1 MNKLTTFIPCALFAL
16 TVTSVIA
23 EDNNQYAGMNKQLD
37 IMSNIIKSSVSIQD
51 GRKGSRITG
60 IESTYL
66 KGQGVVFTINS
77 SSGHNRW
84 GNFNFNFAVPDFPL
98 APLAPLAPISS
109 SSSSSSSSSYSSND
123 DIELENQMNES
134 VVRSMEEA
142 AQAYEHAMESFEH
155 NREGYREL
163 REEQR
168 DLSYELRDVAREKR
182 DIEYRLRRADDENKK
197 ELKSELA
204 ALNKQAAKLAVN
216 EKEFKVKSEKLQK
229 KQHAQKIEQEKVN
242 QEKLEEERKQK
253 LLIDSGLEK
262 PKVEIDA
269 KTLEAQKLVEEKYGQ
284 AGSLAVQG
292 LMNASAKDIEADPEM
307 VDKVLQHISEMK
319 VANELDKDKMKSLK
333 SIDSLD
339 KLTKE
344 FLNFKNLTSVQL
356 STVGGGLDTNKISAD
371 LMPTTGSTFDLGSA
385 TRPWRKLYLS
395 GGTLVV
401 GDAEISGTE
410 IAQLDG
416 VTAGTATASKAVILD
431 ASSGITGLGTVSMT
445 TLALS
450 GEPITASATELN
462 HVDGVTG
469 NIQTALDSKAT
480 KAFAIA
486 QAVALG

>member
-1 MNKLTTFIPCALFAL
+1 
-16 TVTSVIA
+16 
-23 EDNNQYAGMNKQLD
+23 
-37 IMSNIIKSSVSIQD
+37 MSTK
-51 GRKGSRITG
+51 R
-60 IESTYL
+60 Y
-66 KGQGVVFTINS
+66 INS
-77 SSGHNRW
+77 NWPGLQEKVKLEQV
-84 GNFNFNFAVPDFPL
+84 GGDLEIDV
-98 APLAPLAPISS
+98 
-109 SSSSSSSSSYSSND
+109 
-123 DIELENQMNES
+123 DIEQQITQLQEARLAGEIEKPEQLSIDPEKQISEWHLEKGLKTFLNNVEFEKEDLDKKIKEEDAKISALEEMFGGLIDQPKTEKQIEVENTEAISESSFNELS
-134 VVRSMEEA
+134 EEEKQKR
-142 AQAYEHAMESFEH
+142 AQA
-155 NREGYREL
+155 
-163 REEQR
+163 
-168 DLSYELRDVAREKR
+168 
-182 DIEYRLRRADDENKK
+182 RLNV
-197 ELKSELA
+197 LSELF
-204 ALNKQAAKLAVN
+204 
-216 EKEFKVKSEKLQK
+216 EKKIIEE
-229 KQHAQKIEQEKVN
+229 KIEQEKIN

-284 AGSLAVQG
+284 AGALAVQG
-292 LMNASAKDIEADPEM
+292 LMNASAKDIEADPQM

-445 TLALS
+445 TLAIG

>member
-1 MNKLTTFIPCALFAL
+1 
-16 TVTSVIA
+16 
-23 EDNNQYAGMNKQLD
+23 
-37 IMSNIIKSSVSIQD
+37 MSTQK
-51 GRKGSRITG
+51 
-60 IESTYL
+60 Y
-66 KGQGVVFTINS
+66 INS
-77 SSGHNRW
+77 NWPGLQEKVKLEQVDSGLEI
-84 GNFNFNFAVPDFPL
+84 D
-98 APLAPLAPISS
+98 I
-109 SSSSSSSSSYSSND
+109 
-123 DIELENQMNES
+123 DIEQQITQLQEARLAGELEKPEQLSIDPEKQISEWHLEKGLKTFLSNVEFEKEDLDKKIKEEDAKISALEEMFGGLIDQPKTEKQIEVENTEAISESSFNELS
-134 VVRSMEEA
+134 EEEKQKR
-142 AQAYEHAMESFEH
+142 AQA
-155 NREGYREL
+155 
-163 REEQR
+163 
-168 DLSYELRDVAREKR
+168 
-182 DIEYRLRRADDENKK
+182 RLNV
-197 ELKSELA
+197 LSELF
-204 ALNKQAAKLAVN
+204 
-216 EKEFKVKSEKLQK
+216 EKKIIEE
-229 KQHAQKIEQEKVN
+229 KIEQEKIN

-292 LMNASAKDIEADPEM
+292 LMNASSKDIEADPEM
-307 VDKVLQHISEMK
+307 VDKVLKHISEMK

-371 LMPTTGSTFDLGSA
+371 LMPTTGSTYDLGSA

-431 ASSGITGLGTVSMT
+431 ASKGITGLGTVGMT
-445 TLALS
+445 TLSLD
-450 GEPITASATELN
+450 GTTITASATELN
-462 HVDGVTG
+462 YVDGVTG
-469 NIQTALDSKAT
+469 NIQTQIDANTTLANTKAS

>member
-1 MNKLTTFIPCALFAL
+1 
-16 TVTSVIA
+16 
-23 EDNNQYAGMNKQLD
+23 
-37 IMSNIIKSSVSIQD
+37 MSTQK
-51 GRKGSRITG
+51 
-60 IESTYL
+60 Y
-66 KGQGVVFTINS
+66 INS
-77 SSGHNRW
+77 NWPGLQEKVKLEQVDSGLEID
-84 GNFNFNFAVPDFPL
+84 V
-98 APLAPLAPISS
+98 
-109 SSSSSSSSSYSSND
+109 
-123 DIELENQMNES
+123 DIEQQITQLQEARLAGELEKPEQLSIDPEKQISEWHLEKGLKTFLSNVEFEKEDLDKKIKEEDAKISALEEMFGGLINKPKTEKQIEVENTEAISESSFNEIS
-134 VVRSMEEA
+134 EEEKQER
-142 AQAYEHAMESFEH
+142 AQA
-155 NREGYREL
+155 
-163 REEQR
+163 
-168 DLSYELRDVAREKR
+168 
-182 DIEYRLRRADDENKK
+182 RLNV
-197 ELKSELA
+197 LSELF
-204 ALNKQAAKLAVN
+204 
-216 EKEFKVKSEKLQK
+216 EKKIIEE
-229 KQHAQKIEQEKVN
+229 KIEQEKVK
-242 QEKLEEERKQK
+242 QERLEEERKQK

-262 PKVEIDA
+262 PKVEIDE

-292 LMNASAKDIEADPEM
+292 LMNASSKDIEADPEM
-307 VDKVLQHISEMK
+307 VDKVLKHISEMK

-416 VTAGTATASKAVILD
+416 VTAGQATASKAVILD

-445 TLALS
+445 TLAIG

>member
-1 MNKLTTFIPCALFAL
+1 
-16 TVTSVIA
+16 
-23 EDNNQYAGMNKQLD
+23 
-37 IMSNIIKSSVSIQD
+37 MSTK
-51 GRKGSRITG
+51 R
-60 IESTYL
+60 Y
-66 KGQGVVFTINS
+66 INS
-77 SSGHNRW
+77 NWPGLQEKVKLEQV
-84 GNFNFNFAVPDFPL
+84 GGDLEIDV
-98 APLAPLAPISS
+98 
-109 SSSSSSSSSYSSND
+109 
-123 DIELENQMNES
+123 DIEQQITQLQEARLAGELEKPEQLSIDPEKQISEWHLEKGLKTFLNNVEFEKEDLDKKIK
-134 VVRSMEEA
+134 EEDA
-142 AQAYEHAMESFEH
+142 KISALEEMFGGLIDQPKTEKQIEVENTEAISETSFNVLSEEEKQKRAQA
-155 NREGYREL
+155 
-163 REEQR
+163 
-168 DLSYELRDVAREKR
+168 
-182 DIEYRLRRADDENKK
+182 RLNV
-197 ELKSELA
+197 LSELF
-204 ALNKQAAKLAVN
+204 
-216 EKEFKVKSEKLQK
+216 EKKIIEE
-229 KQHAQKIEQEKVN
+229 KIEQEKIN

-431 ASSGITGLGTVSMT
+431 ASKGITGLGTVGMT
-445 TLALS
+445 TLSLD
-450 GEPITASATELN
+450 GTTITASATELN
-462 HVDGVTG
+462 YVDGVTG
-469 NIQTALDSKAT
+469 NIQTQIDANTTLANTKAS

>member
-1 MNKLTTFIPCALFAL
+1 
-16 TVTSVIA
+16 
-23 EDNNQYAGMNKQLD
+23 
-37 IMSNIIKSSVSIQD
+37 MSTK
-51 GRKGSRITG
+51 R
-60 IESTYL
+60 Y
-66 KGQGVVFTINS
+66 INS
-77 SSGHNRW
+77 KWPGLQEKVKLEQV
-84 GNFNFNFAVPDFPL
+84 GGDLEIDV
-98 APLAPLAPISS
+98 
-109 SSSSSSSSSYSSND
+109 
-123 DIELENQMNES
+123 DIEQQITQLQEARLAGELEKPEQLSIDPEKQISEWHLEKGLKTFLNNVEFEKEDLDKKIKEEDAKISALEEMFGDLINQPKTEKQIEVENTEAISESSFNELS
-134 VVRSMEEA
+134 EEEKQKR
-142 AQAYEHAMESFEH
+142 AQA
-155 NREGYREL
+155 
-163 REEQR
+163 
-168 DLSYELRDVAREKR
+168 
-182 DIEYRLRRADDENKK
+182 RLNV
-197 ELKSELA
+197 LSELF
-204 ALNKQAAKLAVN
+204 
-216 EKEFKVKSEKLQK
+216 EKKIIEE
-229 KQHAQKIEQEKVN
+229 KIEQEKIN

-431 ASSGITGLGTVSMT
+431 SESGITGLGTVGMT
-445 TLALS
+445 TLSL
-450 GEPITASATELN
+450 GGTTITASATELN

-469 NIQTALDSKAT
+469 NIQTQIDANTTLANTKAS

>member
-1 MNKLTTFIPCALFAL
+1 
-16 TVTSVIA
+16 
-23 EDNNQYAGMNKQLD
+23 
-37 IMSNIIKSSVSIQD
+37 MSTK
-51 GRKGSRITG
+51 R
-60 IESTYL
+60 Y
-66 KGQGVVFTINS
+66 INS
-77 SSGHNRW
+77 NWPGLQEKVKLEQV
-84 GNFNFNFAVPDFPL
+84 GGDLEIDV
-98 APLAPLAPISS
+98 
-109 SSSSSSSSSYSSND
+109 
-123 DIELENQMNES
+123 DIEQQITQLQEARLAGELEKPEQLSIDPEKQISEWHLEKGLKTFLNNVEFEKEDLDKKIKEEDAKISALEEMFGDLINQPKTEKQIEVENTEAISESSFNELS
-134 VVRSMEEA
+134 EEEKQKR
-142 AQAYEHAMESFEH
+142 AQA
-155 NREGYREL
+155 
-163 REEQR
+163 
-168 DLSYELRDVAREKR
+168 
-182 DIEYRLRRADDENKK
+182 RLNV
-197 ELKSELA
+197 LSELF
-204 ALNKQAAKLAVN
+204 
-216 EKEFKVKSEKLQK
+216 EKKIIEE
-229 KQHAQKIEQEKVN
+229 KIEQEKIN

-284 AGSLAVQG
+284 AGALAVQG

-371 LMPTTGSTFDLGSA
+371 LMPTTGSTYDLGSA

-431 ASSGITGLGTVSMT
+431 SESGITGLGTVGMT
-445 TLALS
+445 TLSL
-450 GEPITASATELN
+450 GGTTITASATELN

-469 NIQTALDSKAT
+469 NIQTQIDANTTLANTKAS

>member
-1 MNKLTTFIPCALFAL
+1 
-16 TVTSVIA
+16 
-23 EDNNQYAGMNKQLD
+23 
-37 IMSNIIKSSVSIQD
+37 MSTK
-51 GRKGSRITG
+51 R
-60 IESTYL
+60 Y
-66 KGQGVVFTINS
+66 INS
-77 SSGHNRW
+77 NWPGLQEKVKLEQV
-84 GNFNFNFAVPDFPL
+84 GGDLEIDV
-98 APLAPLAPISS
+98 
-109 SSSSSSSSSYSSND
+109 
-123 DIELENQMNES
+123 DIEQQITQLQEARLAGELEKPEQLSIDPEKQINEWHLEKGLKTFLNN
-134 VVRSMEEA
+134 VEFEKEDLDKKIKEEDA
-142 AQAYEHAMESFEH
+142 KISALEEMFGDLIDQPKTEKQIEVENTEAISESSFNELSEEEKQKRAQA
-155 NREGYREL
+155 
-163 REEQR
+163 
-168 DLSYELRDVAREKR
+168 
-182 DIEYRLRRADDENKK
+182 RLNV
-197 ELKSELA
+197 LSELF
-204 ALNKQAAKLAVN
+204 
-216 EKEFKVKSEKLQK
+216 EKKIIEE
-229 KQHAQKIEQEKVN
+229 KIEQEKIN

-371 LMPTTGSTFDLGSA
+371 LMPTTGSTYDLGSA

-431 ASSGITGLGTVSMT
+431 SSSGITGLGTVGMT
-445 TLALS
+445 TLSLGGTS
-450 GEPITASATELN
+450 ITATAAEINIMDGVTATTTEIN
-462 HVDGVTG
+462 HLDGVTG
-469 NIQTALDSKAT
+469 NIQTQIDANTTLAGQGAS

>member
-1 MNKLTTFIPCALFAL
+1 
-16 TVTSVIA
+16 
-23 EDNNQYAGMNKQLD
+23 
-37 IMSNIIKSSVSIQD
+37 MSTK
-51 GRKGSRITG
+51 R
-60 IESTYL
+60 Y
-66 KGQGVVFTINS
+66 INS
-77 SSGHNRW
+77 NWPGLQEKVKLEQV
-84 GNFNFNFAVPDFPL
+84 GGDLEIDV
-98 APLAPLAPISS
+98 
-109 SSSSSSSSSYSSND
+109 
-123 DIELENQMNES
+123 DIEQQITQLQEARLAGEIEKPEQLSIDPEKQISEWHLEKGLKTFLNNVEFEKEDLDKKIKEEDAKISALEEMFGDLINQPKTEKQIEVENTEAISESSFNELS
-134 VVRSMEEA
+134 EEEKQKR
-142 AQAYEHAMESFEH
+142 AQA
-155 NREGYREL
+155 
-163 REEQR
+163 
-168 DLSYELRDVAREKR
+168 
-182 DIEYRLRRADDENKK
+182 RLNV
-197 ELKSELA
+197 LSELF
-204 ALNKQAAKLAVN
+204 
-216 EKEFKVKSEKLQK
+216 EKKIIEE
-229 KQHAQKIEQEKVN
+229 KIEQEKIN

-292 LMNASAKDIEADPEM
+292 LMNASAKDIEADPLM

-371 LMPTTGSTFDLGSA
+371 LMPTTGGTFDLGSA
-385 TRPWRKLYLS
+385 TRPWRKLFLS

-431 ASSGITGLGTVSMT
+431 SESGITGLGTVGMT
-445 TLALS
+445 TLSL
-450 GEPITASATELN
+450 GGTTITASATELN

-469 NIQTALDSKAT
+469 NIQTQIDANTTLANTKAS

>member
-1 MNKLTTFIPCALFAL
+1 
-16 TVTSVIA
+16 
-23 EDNNQYAGMNKQLD
+23 
-37 IMSNIIKSSVSIQD
+37 MSTK
-51 GRKGSRITG
+51 R
-60 IESTYL
+60 Y
-66 KGQGVVFTINS
+66 INS
-77 SSGHNRW
+77 NWPGLQEKVKLEQV
-84 GNFNFNFAVPDFPL
+84 GGDLEIDV
-98 APLAPLAPISS
+98 
-109 SSSSSSSSSYSSND
+109 
-123 DIELENQMNES
+123 DIEQQITQLQEARLAGELEKPEQLSIDPEKQISEWHLEKGLKTFLNNVEFEKEDLDKKIKEEDAKISALEEMFGGLIDQPKTEKQIEVENTEAISESSFNELS
-134 VVRSMEEA
+134 EEEKQKR
-142 AQAYEHAMESFEH
+142 AQA
-155 NREGYREL
+155 
-163 REEQR
+163 
-168 DLSYELRDVAREKR
+168 
-182 DIEYRLRRADDENKK
+182 RLNV
-197 ELKSELA
+197 LSELF
-204 ALNKQAAKLAVN
+204 
-216 EKEFKVKSEKLQK
+216 EKKIIEE
-229 KQHAQKIEQEKVN
+229 KIEQEKIN

-371 LMPTTGSTFDLGSA
+371 LMPTTGGTFDLGSA
-385 TRPWRKLYLS
+385 TRPWRKLFLS

-431 ASSGITGLGTVSMT
+431 SSSGITGLGTVGMT
-445 TLALS
+445 TLSL
-450 GEPITASATELN
+450 GGTTITASATELN

-469 NIQTALDSKAT
+469 NIQTQIDANTTLANTKAS

>member
-1 MNKLTTFIPCALFAL
+1 
-16 TVTSVIA
+16 
-23 EDNNQYAGMNKQLD
+23 
-37 IMSNIIKSSVSIQD
+37 MSTK
-51 GRKGSRITG
+51 R
-60 IESTYL
+60 Y
-66 KGQGVVFTINS
+66 INS
-77 SSGHNRW
+77 NWPGLQEKVKLEQV
-84 GNFNFNFAVPDFPL
+84 GGDL
-98 APLAPLAPISS
+98 EI
-109 SSSSSSSSSYSSND
+109 D
-123 DIELENQMNES
+123 IDIEKQITQLQEARLAGEIEKPEQLSIDPEKQISEWHLEKGLKTFLNNVEFEKEDLDKKIKEEDAKISALEEMFGGLIDQPKTEKQIEVENTEAISESSFNELS
-134 VVRSMEEA
+134 EEEKQKR
-142 AQAYEHAMESFEH
+142 AQA
-155 NREGYREL
+155 
-163 REEQR
+163 
-168 DLSYELRDVAREKR
+168 
-182 DIEYRLRRADDENKK
+182 RLNV
-197 ELKSELA
+197 LSELF
-204 ALNKQAAKLAVN
+204 
-216 EKEFKVKSEKLQK
+216 EKKIIEE
-229 KQHAQKIEQEKVN
+229 KIEQEKVN

-262 PKVEIDA
+262 PKVEIDE

-292 LMNASAKDIEADPEM
+292 LMNASSKDIEADPEM
-307 VDKVLQHISEMK
+307 VDKVLKHISEMK

-371 LMPTTGSTFDLGSA
+371 LMPTTGGTFDLGSA
-385 TRPWRKLYLS
+385 TRPWRKLFLS

-431 ASSGITGLGTVSMT
+431 SSSGITGLGTVGMT
-445 TLALS
+445 TLS
-450 GEPITASATELN
+450 IGGTTITASATELN

-469 NIQTALDSKAT
+469 NIQTQIDANTTLANTKAS

>member
-1 MNKLTTFIPCALFAL
+1 
-16 TVTSVIA
+16 
-23 EDNNQYAGMNKQLD
+23 
-37 IMSNIIKSSVSIQD
+37 MSTK
-51 GRKGSRITG
+51 R
-60 IESTYL
+60 Y
-66 KGQGVVFTINS
+66 INS
-77 SSGHNRW
+77 NWPGLQEKVKLEQV
-84 GNFNFNFAVPDFPL
+84 GGDLEIDV
-98 APLAPLAPISS
+98 
-109 SSSSSSSSSYSSND
+109 
-123 DIELENQMNES
+123 DIEQQITQLQEARLAGELEKPEQLSIDPEKQISEWHLEKGLKTFLNNVEFEKEDLDKKIKEEDAKISALEEMFGDLIDQPKTEKQIEVENTEAISESSFNELS
-134 VVRSMEEA
+134 EEEKQKR
-142 AQAYEHAMESFEH
+142 AQA
-155 NREGYREL
+155 
-163 REEQR
+163 
-168 DLSYELRDVAREKR
+168 
-182 DIEYRLRRADDENKK
+182 RLNV
-197 ELKSELA
+197 LSELF
-204 ALNKQAAKLAVN
+204 
-216 EKEFKVKSEKLQK
+216 EKKIIEE
-229 KQHAQKIEQEKVN
+229 KIEQEKIN

-284 AGSLAVQG
+284 AGALAVQG

-431 ASSGITGLGTVSMT
+431 ASKGITGLGTVGMT
-445 TLALS
+445 TLS
-450 GEPITASATELN
+450 IDGTSITATAADINIMDGVTATTTEINYL
-462 HVDGVTG
+462 DGVTG
-469 NIQTALDSKAT
+469 NIQTQIDANTTLANAGAS

>member
-1 MNKLTTFIPCALFAL
+1 
-16 TVTSVIA
+16 
-23 EDNNQYAGMNKQLD
+23 
-37 IMSNIIKSSVSIQD
+37 MSTK
-51 GRKGSRITG
+51 R
-60 IESTYL
+60 Y
-66 KGQGVVFTINS
+66 INS
-77 SSGHNRW
+77 NWPGLQEKVKLEQV
-84 GNFNFNFAVPDFPL
+84 GGDLEIDV
-98 APLAPLAPISS
+98 
-109 SSSSSSSSSYSSND
+109 
-123 DIELENQMNES
+123 DIEQQITQLQEARLAGELEKPEQLSIDPEKQINEWHLEKGLKTFLNN
-134 VVRSMEEA
+134 VEFEKEDLDKKIKEEDA
-142 AQAYEHAMESFEH
+142 KISALEEMFGDLIDQPKTEKQIEVENTEAISESSFNELSEEEKQKRAQA
-155 NREGYREL
+155 
-163 REEQR
+163 
-168 DLSYELRDVAREKR
+168 
-182 DIEYRLRRADDENKK
+182 RLNV
-197 ELKSELA
+197 LSELF
-204 ALNKQAAKLAVN
+204 
-216 EKEFKVKSEKLQK
+216 EKKIIEE
-229 KQHAQKIEQEKVN
+229 KIEQEKIN

-431 ASSGITGLGTVSMT
+431 SSSGITGLGTVSIT
-445 TLALS
+445 TLSLGGTS
-450 GEPITASATELN
+450 ITATAAEINIMDGVTATTTEINYL
-462 HVDGVTG
+462 DGVTG
-469 NIQTALDSKAT
+469 NIQTQIDANTTLAGQGAS

>member
-1 MNKLTTFIPCALFAL
+1 
-16 TVTSVIA
+16 
-23 EDNNQYAGMNKQLD
+23 
-37 IMSNIIKSSVSIQD
+37 MSTK
-51 GRKGSRITG
+51 R
-60 IESTYL
+60 Y
-66 KGQGVVFTINS
+66 INS
-77 SSGHNRW
+77 NWPGLQEKVKLEQV
-84 GNFNFNFAVPDFPL
+84 GGDLEIDV
-98 APLAPLAPISS
+98 
-109 SSSSSSSSSYSSND
+109 
-123 DIELENQMNES
+123 DIEQQITQLQEARLAGEIEKPEQLSIDPEKQISEWHLEKGLKTFLNNVEFEKEDLNKKIKEEDAKISALEEMFGDLINQPKTEKQIEVENTEAISESSFNELS
-134 VVRSMEEA
+134 EEEKQKR
-142 AQAYEHAMESFEH
+142 AQA
-155 NREGYREL
+155 
-163 REEQR
+163 
-168 DLSYELRDVAREKR
+168 
-182 DIEYRLRRADDENKK
+182 RLNV
-197 ELKSELA
+197 LSELF
-204 ALNKQAAKLAVN
+204 
-216 EKEFKVKSEKLQK
+216 EKKIIEE
-229 KQHAQKIEQEKVN
+229 KIEQEKIN

-307 VDKVLQHISEMK
+307 VDKVLRHISEMK

-385 TRPWRKLYLS
+385 TRPWRKLFLS

-431 ASSGITGLGTVSMT
+431 SSSGITGLGTVGMT
-445 TLALS
+445 TLS
-450 GEPITASATELN
+450 IGGTTITASATELN

-469 NIQTALDSKAT
+469 NIQTALDTKAT

>member
-1 MNKLTTFIPCALFAL
+1 
-16 TVTSVIA
+16 
-23 EDNNQYAGMNKQLD
+23 
-37 IMSNIIKSSVSIQD
+37 MSTK
-51 GRKGSRITG
+51 R
-60 IESTYL
+60 Y
-66 KGQGVVFTINS
+66 INS
-77 SSGHNRW
+77 NWPGLQEKVKLEQV
-84 GNFNFNFAVPDFPL
+84 GGDLEIDV
-98 APLAPLAPISS
+98 
-109 SSSSSSSSSYSSND
+109 
-123 DIELENQMNES
+123 DIEQQITQLQEARLAGELEKPEQLSIDPEKQISEWHLEKGLKTFLNNVEFEKEDLDKKIKEEDAKISALEEMFGDLIDQPKTEKQIEVENTEAISESSFNELS
-134 VVRSMEEA
+134 EEEKQKR
-142 AQAYEHAMESFEH
+142 AQA
-155 NREGYREL
+155 
-163 REEQR
+163 
-168 DLSYELRDVAREKR
+168 
-182 DIEYRLRRADDENKK
+182 RLNV
-197 ELKSELA
+197 LSELF
-204 ALNKQAAKLAVN
+204 
-216 EKEFKVKSEKLQK
+216 EKKIIEE
-229 KQHAQKIEQEKVN
+229 KIEQEKIN

-371 LMPTTGSTFDLGSA
+371 LMPTTGSTYDLGSA

-431 ASSGITGLGTVSMT
+431 SESGITGLGTVGMT
-445 TLALS
+445 TLSL
-450 GEPITASATELN
+450 GGTTITASATELN

-469 NIQTALDSKAT
+469 NIQTQIDANTTLANTKAS

>member
-1 MNKLTTFIPCALFAL
+1 
-16 TVTSVIA
+16 
-23 EDNNQYAGMNKQLD
+23 
-37 IMSNIIKSSVSIQD
+37 MSTK
-51 GRKGSRITG
+51 R
-60 IESTYL
+60 Y
-66 KGQGVVFTINS
+66 INS
-77 SSGHNRW
+77 NWPGLQEKVKLEQV
-84 GNFNFNFAVPDFPL
+84 GGDLEIDV
-98 APLAPLAPISS
+98 
-109 SSSSSSSSSYSSND
+109 
-123 DIELENQMNES
+123 DIEQQITQLQEARLAGELEKPEQLSIDPEKQISEWHLEKGLKTFLNNVEFEKEDLDKKIKEEDAKISALEEMFGGLINQPKTEKQIEVENTEAISESSFNEIS
-134 VVRSMEEA
+134 EEEKQER
-142 AQAYEHAMESFEH
+142 AQA
-155 NREGYREL
+155 
-163 REEQR
+163 
-168 DLSYELRDVAREKR
+168 
-182 DIEYRLRRADDENKK
+182 RLNV
-197 ELKSELA
+197 LSELF
-204 ALNKQAAKLAVN
+204 
-216 EKEFKVKSEKLQK
+216 EKKIIEE
-229 KQHAQKIEQEKVN
+229 KIEQEKIN

-371 LMPTTGSTFDLGSA
+371 LMPTTGSTYDLGSA

-445 TLALS
+445 TLAIG

>member
-1 MNKLTTFIPCALFAL
+1 
-16 TVTSVIA
+16 
-23 EDNNQYAGMNKQLD
+23 
-37 IMSNIIKSSVSIQD
+37 MSTQK
-51 GRKGSRITG
+51 
-60 IESTYL
+60 Y
-66 KGQGVVFTINS
+66 INS
-77 SSGHNRW
+77 NWPGLQEKVKLEQVDSGLEID
-84 GNFNFNFAVPDFPL
+84 V
-98 APLAPLAPISS
+98 
-109 SSSSSSSSSYSSND
+109 
-123 DIELENQMNES
+123 DIEQQITQLQEARLAGEIEKPEQLSIDPEKQISEWHLEKGLKTFLNNVEFEKEDLDKKIKEEDAKISALEEMFGGLIDQPKTEKQIEVENTEAISESSFNELS
-134 VVRSMEEA
+134 EEEKQKR
-142 AQAYEHAMESFEH
+142 AQA
-155 NREGYREL
+155 
-163 REEQR
+163 
-168 DLSYELRDVAREKR
+168 
-182 DIEYRLRRADDENKK
+182 RLNV
-197 ELKSELA
+197 LSELF
-204 ALNKQAAKLAVN
+204 
-216 EKEFKVKSEKLQK
+216 EKKIIEE
-229 KQHAQKIEQEKVN
+229 KIEQEKIN

-284 AGSLAVQG
+284 AGALAVQG
-292 LMNASAKDIEADPEM
+292 LMNASAKDIEADPQM

-445 TLALS
+445 TLALG

>member
-1 MNKLTTFIPCALFAL
+1 
-16 TVTSVIA
+16 
-23 EDNNQYAGMNKQLD
+23 
-37 IMSNIIKSSVSIQD
+37 MSTK
-51 GRKGSRITG
+51 R
-60 IESTYL
+60 Y
-66 KGQGVVFTINS
+66 INS
-77 SSGHNRW
+77 NWPGLQEKVKLEQV
-84 GNFNFNFAVPDFPL
+84 GGDL
-98 APLAPLAPISS
+98 EI
-109 SSSSSSSSSYSSND
+109 D
-123 DIELENQMNES
+123 IDIEKQITQLQEARLAGELEKPEQLSIDPEKQISEWHLEKGLKTFLNNVEFEKEDLDKKIKEEDAKISALEEMFGDLINQPKTEKQIEVENTEAISES
-134 VVRSMEEA
+134 SFNVLSEEEKQER
-142 AQAYEHAMESFEH
+142 AQA
-155 NREGYREL
+155 
-163 REEQR
+163 
-168 DLSYELRDVAREKR
+168 
-182 DIEYRLRRADDENKK
+182 RLNV
-197 ELKSELA
+197 LSELF
-204 ALNKQAAKLAVN
+204 
-216 EKEFKVKSEKLQK
+216 EKKIIEE
-229 KQHAQKIEQEKVN
+229 KIEQEKER
-242 QEKLEEERKQK
+242 QIRLEEERKQK

-284 AGSLAVQG
+284 AGSLALQG
-292 LMNASAKDIEADPEM
+292 LMSASAKDIEADPLI
-307 VDKVLQHISEMK
+307 VDKVLKHISEMK

-371 LMPTTGSTFDLGSA
+371 LMPTTGSTYDLGSA

-431 ASSGITGLGTVSMT
+431 SSSGITGLGTVGMT
-445 TLALS
+445 TLSL
-450 GEPITASATELN
+450 GGTTITASATELN

>member
-1 MNKLTTFIPCALFAL
+1 
-16 TVTSVIA
+16 
-23 EDNNQYAGMNKQLD
+23 
-37 IMSNIIKSSVSIQD
+37 MSTK
-51 GRKGSRITG
+51 K
-60 IESTYL
+60 Y
-66 KGQGVVFTINS
+66 INS
-77 SSGHNRW
+77 KWPGLQEKVKLEQV
-84 GNFNFNFAVPDFPL
+84 GGDLEIDV
-98 APLAPLAPISS
+98 
-109 SSSSSSSSSYSSND
+109 
-123 DIELENQMNES
+123 DIEQQITQLQEARLAGELEKPEQLSIDPEKQISEWHLEKGLKTFLNNVEFEKEDLDKKIKEEDAKISALEEMFGDLINQPKTEKQIEVENTEAISES
-134 VVRSMEEA
+134 SFNVLSEEEKQER
-142 AQAYEHAMESFEH
+142 AQA
-155 NREGYREL
+155 
-163 REEQR
+163 
-168 DLSYELRDVAREKR
+168 
-182 DIEYRLRRADDENKK
+182 RLNV
-197 ELKSELA
+197 LSELF
-204 ALNKQAAKLAVN
+204 
-216 EKEFKVKSEKLQK
+216 EKKIIEE
-229 KQHAQKIEQEKVN
+229 KIEQEKER
-242 QEKLEEERKQK
+242 QIRLEEERKQK

-284 AGSLAVQG
+284 AGSLALQG
-292 LMNASAKDIEADPEM
+292 LMSASAKDIEADPLI
-307 VDKVLQHISEMK
+307 VDKVLKHISEMK

-333 SIDSLD
+333 SIDSLE

-344 FLNFKNLTSVQL
+344 FLNFKNITSVQL

-371 LMPTTGSTFDLGSA
+371 LMPTTGSTYDLGSA

-431 ASSGITGLGTVSMT
+431 SSSGITGLGTVSMT
-445 TLALS
+445 TLALG

-480 KAFAIA
+480 NAFAIA

>member
-1 MNKLTTFIPCALFAL
+1 
-16 TVTSVIA
+16 
-23 EDNNQYAGMNKQLD
+23 
-37 IMSNIIKSSVSIQD
+37 MSTK
-51 GRKGSRITG
+51 K
-60 IESTYL
+60 Y
-66 KGQGVVFTINS
+66 INS
-77 SSGHNRW
+77 KWPGLQEKVKLEQV
-84 GNFNFNFAVPDFPL
+84 GGDLEIDV
-98 APLAPLAPISS
+98 
-109 SSSSSSSSSYSSND
+109 
-123 DIELENQMNES
+123 DIEQQITQLQEARLAGELEKPEQLSIDPEKQISEWHLEKGLKTFLNNVEFEKEDLDKKIKEEDAKIKALEEMFGGLINEPKTERQIEVENTEAIS
-134 VVRSMEEA
+134 ESSFNVLSEEEKQER
-142 AQAYEHAMESFEH
+142 AQA
-155 NREGYREL
+155 
-163 REEQR
+163 
-168 DLSYELRDVAREKR
+168 
-182 DIEYRLRRADDENKK
+182 RLNV
-197 ELKSELA
+197 LSELF
-204 ALNKQAAKLAVN
+204 
-216 EKEFKVKSEKLQK
+216 EKKIIEE
-229 KQHAQKIEQEKVN
+229 KIEQEK
-242 QEKLEEERKQK
+242 EKQIRLEEERKQK

-292 LMNASAKDIEADPEM
+292 LMNASAKDIEADPQM

-333 SIDSLD
+333 SIDSLE

-344 FLNFKNLTSVQL
+344 FLNFKNITSVQL

-371 LMPTTGSTFDLGSA
+371 LMPTTGSTYDLGSA

-431 ASSGITGLGTVSMT
+431 SESGITGLGTVGMT
-445 TLALS
+445 TLSL
-450 GEPITASATELN
+450 GGTTITASATELN